1 MLVHLITKFC
11 ILTDRIQVP
20 RHWVLL
26 PVVAYGSD
34 AERGTVRAHPYHIRM
49 PEPIED
55 ILHRYLGY
63 VRIPVDA
70 FKIL

>member
-1 MLVHLITKFC
+1 MLVHLITELC

-26 PVVAYGSD
+26 PMMAYGGD
-34 AERGTVRAHPYHIRM
+34 AERGTVRAHPYHIRT

-55 ILHRYLGY
+55 ILHHDLTY
-63 VRIPVDA
+63 VRIPVDT
-70 FKIL
+70 FKIP

>member
-1 MLVHLITKFC
+1 MLVHLITKLS

-20 RHWVLL
+20 GRGVLP
-26 PVVAYGSD
+26 PVMAYGGD
-34 AERGTVRAHPYHIRM
+34 AERGTVRTHPYHIRT

-55 ILHRYLGY
+55 ILHRDLTY

-70 FKIL
+70 LKIP